1 MLSQEKPRGF
11 QPSQLQLQSRKDQ
24 NDDNDD
30 GGVEVVE
37 EEHGE
42 FLGHALE
49 VLEQD
54 DHHEDLDVQSLLD
67 KH

>member
-1 MLSQEKPRGF
+1 MLSREKPRDF
-11 QPSQLQLQSRKDQ
+11 QLSQLQLQSRKDQ

-30 GGVEVVE
+30 GGVEVE
-37 EEHGE
+37 EEHDE
-42 FLGHALE
+42 FADHALE

>member
-1 MLSQEKPRGF
+1 MVLSQEKPRGF
-11 QPSQLQLQSRKDQ
+11 QPSQLQLRSRKDQ

-30 GGVEVVE
+30 DDAVE
-37 EEHGE
+37 EEHDE
-42 FLGHALE
+42 FADHALE